1 MKTSFISIGAILLSQ
16 LFSSVSADEEGTQIE
31 YLNKVECNRKTKKG
45 DYISVHYKGTLGD
58 GTEFDSS
65 FSRGIPLPFNVGS
78 GQVIKCWD
86 EGLLDMCIGEKRILT
101 CPPGVA
107 YGERGIGPIP
117 PNAVLTFFTE
127 LVDIAGVDKE
137 EEGENPEK
145 DEL

>member
-1 MKTSFISIGAILLSQ
+1 
-16 LFSSVSADEEGTQIE
+16 
-31 YLNKVECNRKTKKG
+31 
-45 DYISVHYKGTLGD
+45 
-58 GTEFDSS
+58 
-65 FSRGIPLPFNVGS
+65 
-78 GQVIKCWD
+78 
-86 EGLLDMCIGEKRILT
+86 MCIGEKRILT